1 MMEKDIKLEDVH
13 PQTRKLAVA
22 WGEGLHLD
30 MINTML
36 LGKQMQ
42 HACNQQTKESL
53 STIRSLALQL
63 DRKGVKTLIDEID
76 KMIGD
81 L

>member
-1 MMEKDIKLEDVH
+1 MMTLEQIKDEHAKEIGFTDFEDMFTEALHTGVDYCVD
-13 PQTRKLAVA
+13 AVA
-22 WGEGLHLD
+22 
-30 MINTML
+30 I
-36 LGKQMQ
+36 KY
-42 HACNQQTKESL
+42 ANQQTKESL

-76 KMIGD
+76 KMIGE

>member
-1 MMEKDIKLEDVH
+1 MDKDIKLDDIH
-13 PQTRKLAVA
+13 PQIRKLAVA
-22 WGEGLHLD
+22 WGDGLHLD

-36 LGKQMQ
+36 LGKQIQ

-53 STIRSLALQL
+53 CTIRSLALQL
-63 DRKGVKTLIDEID
+63 DRKGVKSLIEEID
-76 KMIGD
+76 KMINE